1 MTEERKYI
9 LIEKMLDAPASLT
22 DEELDMIA
30 NDDELKD
37 IYEISS
43 DVSGACVGGP
53 AVVVD
58 DEEWKRFRP
67 RIARKPSPVRRF
79 MHVAAVLLCV
89 MLVSGIVVRL
99 TDRLLTQGGT
109 DMLGNA
115 LIDQAGTVQERDST
129 VNSVVTPPPVV
140 EVAGAK
146 PRIAYRSMA
155 RKAAMTEIDLPD
167 DAEIEE
173 YLRIQKARIDNDIA
187 MLTAEMITEEYAA
200 MRQSGDFAGEPDADI
215 EAVINKITM
224 Q

>member
-1 MTEERKYI
+1 MTEEQKYI

-43 DVSGACVGGP
+43 DVSSACVGAP

-58 DEEWKRFRP
+58 DEWKRFSP
-67 RIARKPSPVRRF
+67 RIARKPSLVRRF
-79 MHVAAVLLCV
+79 MRVAAVLLCV

-99 TDRLLTQGGT
+99 ADRLLTEGSP

-115 LIDQAGTVQERDST
+115 LIEQAGKVQEQDST
-129 VNSVVTPPPVV
+129 INSVVTPPPVV
-140 EVAGAK
+140 KVAGAK
-146 PRIAYRSMA
+146 PRIAYRSKA
-155 RKAAMTEIDLPD
+155 RRAAMTEIDLPD

-187 MLTAEMITEEYAA
+187 MQTAEVITEEYAA
-200 MRQSGDFAGEPDADI
+200 MRQSGDFAGEPDAVV